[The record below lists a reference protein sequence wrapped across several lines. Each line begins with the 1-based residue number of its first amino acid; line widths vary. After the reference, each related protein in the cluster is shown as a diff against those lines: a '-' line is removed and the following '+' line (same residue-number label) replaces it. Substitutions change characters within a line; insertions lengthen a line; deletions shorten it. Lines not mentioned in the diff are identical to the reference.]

1 MTTPTPTTTP
11 PATTPPTTGKVKK
24 PRAKPRDLSKHVSGL
39 NLDASLV
46 EPGADWVRPARTV
59 TRTAKARSDQQ
70 KKLDAQAA
78 DLYKRW
84 SAIPG
89 KPRDMDKSP
98 KAQYTVDPAHVDAL
112 VALLRKTADVGG
124 GVPGKSVKIRQATHP
139 SGKIAVTVAV
149 WDKAPSETAKK
160 K

>member
-1 MTTPTPTTTP
+1 MTTPTGTKTP
-11 PATTPPTTGKVKK
+11 PATGDVKNDKKTRK
-24 PRAKPRDLSKHVSGL
+24 PPRDLSKHVAEL

-59 TRTAKARSDQQ
+59 TRTARPRSDQQ

-84 SAIPG
+84 AAIPG

-149 WDKAPSETAKK
+149 WDKPPSETAKK